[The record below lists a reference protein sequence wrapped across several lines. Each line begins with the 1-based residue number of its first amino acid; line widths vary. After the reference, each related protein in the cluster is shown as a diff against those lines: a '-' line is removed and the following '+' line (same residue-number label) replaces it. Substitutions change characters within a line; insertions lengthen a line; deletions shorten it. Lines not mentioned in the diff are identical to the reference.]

1 MATLFEIGADF
12 LRLQEMAE
20 DPEIDQEAIKDTFE
34 AIEGEFNE
42 KVESWLKVIRNLQ
55 EDTLARERMMDD
67 LEKKNE
73 ADLRTIDRMKGTL
86 KQIMEATGLKKA
98 GGAVLSATVCGVGG
112 KKPLVW
118 ADGIKEDARLLPQK
132 YQKVETVYK
141 ADTEAIRAD
150 LDAGIEVPG
159 VEYGDRGTYL
169 KVK

>member
-34 AIEGEFNE
+34 AIEGEFND

>member
-20 DPEIDQEAIKDTFE
+20 DPEIDQEAIKDSFE
-34 AIEGEFNE
+34 AIQGEFDD

-118 ADGIKEDARLLPQK
+118 ADGIKEDPLLLPK
-132 YQKVETVYK
+132 EYVLGVTTYK
-141 ADTEAIRAD
+141 PDTDKIREA

>member
-34 AIEGEFNE
+34 AIGGEFND

-73 ADLRTIDRMKGTL
+73 TDLRTIDRMKGTL

>member
-34 AIEGEFNE
+34 AIEGEFND
-42 KVESWLKVIRNLQ
+42 KAESWLKVIRNLQ

>member
-34 AIEGEFNE
+34 AIEGEFND

-112 KKPLVW
+112 KRPLVW